1 MPGATVL
8 LLQQLSSKQKQL
20 QPQSLALICTLRRCS
35 KRLRTWPHLC
45 WKAWPKV
52 QNCRWAPVPRANQWL
67 VAWPQRCFS
76 GRSWWS
82 NNQKKLW
89 KNGCFLAKEMRSN
102 EDVIDKIMYPRCSRF
117 IIEKAASGGILQ
129 TGDIA
134 HGLDELLFGFGLCHL
149 LQLTDRVSSNIWMD
163 GVRSVAIIW
172 NCLKIADPLIK
183 CLFFSRRMCF
193 YVFFRL
199 EYFLVDSSRLEVTMS
214 VWS

>member
-89 KNGCFLAKEMRSN
+89 KNGCFFSKGN
-102 EDVIDKIMYPRCSRF
+102 EIKWGCHWQNHVPSLLTFHNWK
-117 IIEKAASGGILQ
+117 SGFRGHPANRRHRAWLGWAPLWIWTLPS
-129 TGDIA
+129 A
-134 HGLDELLFGFGLCHL
+134 P
-149 LQLTDRVSSNIWMD
+149 TDRQSLVQHLDGWCEICSNNMELSENS
-163 GVRSVAIIW
+163 G
-172 NCLKIADPLIK
+172 PLN
-183 CLFFSRRMCF
+183 
-193 YVFFRL
+193 
-199 EYFLVDSSRLEVTMS
+199 
-214 VWS
+214 